1 MRLAVAVLALLLAS
15 PAAFAEGSDSDD
27 PPEPTET
34 TTTCKGAQVW
44 DKNKKA
50 CVDAREGRLDN
61 DTLYRA
67 AREIAW
73 AGRPA
78 DALLVLDAMTE
89 GDSDRVLTYR
99 GFAHRKSGQ
108 WETGRAFYAAAL
120 DKNPDN
126 LLARSYLGQG
136 LLERG
141 DFDGAFAQWEE
152 IRARGGAGTWAETAL
167 LAALETGTVSEY

>member
-1 MRLAVAVLALLLAS
+1 MRIALHLAALVLVATPVF
-15 PAAFAEGSDSDD
+15 AAGGDSD

-34 TTTCKGAQVW
+34 TTKCKGAQVW
-44 DKNKKA
+44 DKDKKA

-61 DTLYRA
+61 DTLYSA

-78 DALLVLDAMTE
+78 DALRVLNAMTE

-99 GFAHRKSGQ
+99 GFALRKAGQ
-108 WETGRAFYAAAL
+108 WEAGRAFYDAAL

-141 DFDGAFAQWEE
+141 DFEGAFAQWEE
-152 IRARGGAGTWAETAL
+152 IRARGGTGTWAETAL
-167 LAALETGTVSEY
+167 LAALETGTISDY

>member
-1 MRLAVAVLALLLAS
+1 MRLSLSLIALMMLA
-15 PAAFAEGSDSDD
+15 PAAFAAGSGDNY

-34 TTTCKGAQVW
+34 TTKCKGAQVW
-44 DKNKKA
+44 DKKKKA
-50 CVDAREGRLDN
+50 CVDARESRLDN

-78 DALLVLDAMTE
+78 DALSVLDAMTE
-89 GDSDRVLTYR
+89 GATDRVLTYR
-99 GFAHRKSGQ
+99 GFATRKAGN
-108 WETGRAFYAAAL
+108 WEAGRAFYNAAL
-120 DKNPDN
+120 DRNPDN

-141 DFDGAFAQWEE
+141 DFEGAFAQWEE
-152 IRARGGAGTWAETAL
+152 IRARGGTGTWAETAL

>member
-1 MRLAVAVLALLLAS
+1 MRLALPLAALMLLA
-15 PAAFAEGSDSDD
+15 PTAHAAGSGDND
-27 PPEPTET
+27 PPAPTET
-34 TTTCKGAQVW
+34 TTKCKGAQVW
-44 DKNKKA
+44 DKTKKA

-61 DTLYRA
+61 DTLYAA

-78 DALLVLDAMTE
+78 DALAVLDAMSE

-99 GFAHRKSGQ
+99 GFALRKAGQ
-108 WETGRAFYAAAL
+108 WEAGRAFYDAAL
-120 DKNPDN
+120 AKNPDN

-141 DFDGAFAQWEE
+141 DFEGAFAQWEE
-152 IRARGGAGTWAETAL
+152 IRARGGTGTWAETAL
-167 LAALETGTVSEY
+167 LAALETGTISEY

>member
-1 MRLAVAVLALLLAS
+1 MRLALCLTTLMLIA
-15 PAAFAEGSDSDD
+15 PAAQAAGSGESE
-27 PPEPTET
+27 PPQPTAT
-34 TTTCKGAQVW
+34 TTQCKGTQVW
-44 DKNKKA
+44 DKKTKT

-78 DALLVLDAMTE
+78 DALAVLDAMTE

-99 GFAHRKSGQ
+99 GFAHRKAGQ
-108 WETGRAFYAAAL
+108 WEAGRAFYNAAL
-120 DKNPDN
+120 AKNPDN
-126 LLARSYLGQG
+126 ILARSYLGQG

-141 DFDGAFAQWEE
+141 DFEGAFAQWEE
-152 IRARGGAGTWAETAL
+152 IRARGGTGTWAETAL
-167 LAALETGTVSEY
+167 LAALETGTISEY

>member
-1 MRLAVAVLALLLAS
+1 MRLALSLTALLMLA
-15 PAAFAEGSDSDD
+15 PAAYAAGSGDND
-27 PPEPTET
+27 PPAPTET
-34 TTTCKGAQVW
+34 TTKCKGAQVW
-44 DKNKKA
+44 DKHKKA

-61 DTLYRA
+61 DSLYRA

-78 DALLVLDAMTE
+78 DALAVLDAMTE
-89 GDSDRVLTYR
+89 GPSDRVLTYR
-99 GFAHRKSGQ
+99 GFATRKAGD
-108 WETGRAFYAAAL
+108 WEAGRAFYNAAL

-141 DFDGAFAQWEE
+141 DFEGAFAQWEE
-152 IRARGGAGTWAETAL
+152 IRARGGAGTWAETVL
-167 LAALETGTVSEY
+167 FAALETGTISEY